1 MKNTANILKVL
12 LVDYHSLLRLGLKTL
27 FSYEPDFTV
36 VGEASDGAEAIALAR
51 DRKPDIIVMDLMMP
65 GLPATDAIQEIAT
78 FLPEVKIV
86 ILTSYGTA
94 ADVNSALESGAVAAI
109 VKDTPNEQLP
119 DIIRRIHS
127 GESIFSPE
135 IKRSL
140 EDLPPALTIRQ
151 REILA
156 KVADGFTSADI
167 ATGLGIS
174 PDAVNKHINLICS
187 RLGAANRTE
196 AVAIAL
202 RRHLI

>member
-1 MKNTANILKVL
+1 MKNTANTLKIL
-12 LVDYHSLLRLGLKTL
+12 LVDDHSLLRLGLRTL
-27 FSYEPDFTV
+27 LSYEQDFTV
-36 VGEASDGAEAIALAR
+36 IGEASDGAAAILIAR
-51 DRKPDIIVMDLMMP
+51 DKKPDIVVMDLMMP
-65 GLPATDAIQEIAT
+65 GLPASDAIREIAT

-94 ADVNSALESGAVAAI
+94 ADVNSALEAGAVAAI

-127 GESIFSPE
+127 GESVFSPE

-140 EDLPPALTIRQ
+140 EDLPPTLTIRQ

-156 KVADGFTSADI
+156 KAADGFTSADI
-167 ATGLGIS
+167 ATGLDIS
-174 PDAVNKHINLICS
+174 PDAVNKHINQICS